1 VPFAQAPRGRERNN
15 VSAFAKTTRADLQA
29 PLEAG
34 RTAVSMVAL
43 HRFAVAA
50 AASTFVLVFA
60 GGLVTSTGSAM
71 AVPSWPLDAGHLIP
85 QQWGAGVLFEW
96 GHRAIAGTVS
106 ILTLTL
112 AVCVWLVERRAWVR
126 YTALA
131 AFGLVVMQAVLGGI
145 TVLLNLPLAIAVT
158 HAMTGQAFFCLM
170 VAIALFTNPRWETAA
185 PTARVPGRPPLMP
198 LAAAATVI
206 IYVQIIVGALM
217 RHMHAGLAIPD
228 FPLAFGRLVPPMF
241 SVPIAINFAHR
252 CGAVVV
258 TAMVLWTAARA
269 LREYGDEPSLRR
281 PAWGLLVLLGTQIG
295 LGAATILSRR
305 AVIPTTSHVAVGA
318 AVLAT
323 CLVLTLRAWHLERVT
338 RAAGLSESAAVRPPM
353 LGAAVQ
359 HGVGA

>member
-1 VPFAQAPRGRERNN
+1 M
-15 VSAFAKTTRADLQA
+15 SAFSKTTRSDFQTS
-29 PLEAG
+29 PDAG
-34 RTAVSMVAL
+34 HAAASLVAL
-43 HRFAVAA
+43 HRFAVVAA
-50 AASTFVLVFA
+50 AATFVLVFA

-112 AVCVWLVERRAWVR
+112 ALWVWMVERRAWVR
-126 YTALA
+126 FTALA
-131 AFGLVVMQAVLGGI
+131 AFGLVVVQAVLGGI
-145 TVLLNLPLAIAVT
+145 TVLLNLPLAVAVA

-170 VAIALFTNPRWETAA
+170 VAIALFTNPRWETTAAA
-185 PTARVPGRPPLMP
+185 PVARVSGRSPLTP
-198 LAAAATVI
+198 LAATTTAV

-258 TAMVLWTAARA
+258 TVMVLWTVARV
-269 LREYGDEPSLRR
+269 LRQYGDEPSLRR
-281 PAWGLLVLLGTQIG
+281 PALGLLVLLAAQIG

-323 CLVLTLRAWHLERVT
+323 CLALTLRAWHLERAT
-338 RAAGLSESAAVRPPM
+338 RVAGIPENAGARPPR
-353 LGAAVQ
+353 LGAAAR
-359 HGVGA
+359 HEVGA